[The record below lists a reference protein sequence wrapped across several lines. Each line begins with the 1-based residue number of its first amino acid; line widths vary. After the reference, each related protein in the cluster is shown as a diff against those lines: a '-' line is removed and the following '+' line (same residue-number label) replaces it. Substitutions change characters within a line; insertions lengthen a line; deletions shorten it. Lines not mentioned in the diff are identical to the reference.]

1 MNKLRIDVVGL
12 SHGDVRNHWQ
22 EYVTESI
29 GKKLTLQPQPDNI
42 VDRYAV
48 RVREGLQN
56 IGHVAVT
63 DQHVVYQ
70 VLKASG
76 RERLQGTVVEFV
88 EEPPLLTVEVDVAV
102 VDSDYDDYDDSA
114 YADWHYDGIPL
125 LPRKMEELGDMIIDL
140 EDALKDEAPK
150 DEILA
155 MAKILIKEHFY
166 DASREMTRKRYW
178 LEQQLSQRPEPELQA
193 IAKQLREQKGM
204 LMRYVN
210 REQVARH
217 LFIEWPTKLKHQG
230 LADYHYTYDNRLNEL
245 EEQLHAFPNQ
255 LYDKFLTDPVDFL
268 REVYYKHVSR
278 RYLFPL
284 LSGIVLMILKGRVQI
299 ERWGR
304 EGDTEPIEQI
314 KKLASKLTE
323 SQREE
328 KMKEA
333 LSELLIKNDAHG
345 KPIICQKNQWAAFAS
360 ILMFDYHLLGSSK
373 EDVDM
378 RAFCKKM
385 TDWGFGAD
393 SKYKVFCDYDNVSK
407 DSDYALFA
415 FKDWNGGGAKH
426 QRMMVAATELRDL
439 LRKKIG
445 YN

>member
-1 MNKLRIDVVGL
+1 MNKLRIDIVGL

-22 EYVTESI
+22 EYVAESI
-29 GKKLTLQPQPDNI
+29 GKKLTLQPQPENI
-42 VDRYAV
+42 IDRYAV
-48 RVREGLQN
+48 RVREGLLN

-63 DQHVVYQ
+63 DQDAVYQ
-70 VLKASG
+70 ALKASG
-76 RERLQGTVVEFV
+76 LERLQSKVVEYI
-88 EEPPLLTVEVDVAV
+88 EEPPLLTVEVDVDGI
-102 VDSDYDDYDDSA
+102 DSDYDTYDDSA

-125 LPRKMEELGDMIIDL
+125 LPPKMQQLGDMIIDL
-140 EDALKDEAPK
+140 EDALKDQTPE

-155 MAKILIKEHFY
+155 MAKILLNEHLY

-204 LMRYVN
+204 LMRYES
-210 REQVARH
+210 REHVARH
-217 LFIEWPTKLKHQG
+217 LFIEWPTKLKHEG
-230 LADYHYTYDNRLNEL
+230 LAEYHYTYDNRLNEL
-245 EEQLHAFPNQ
+245 EEQLHAFPYQ

-278 RYLFPL
+278 QYLFPL

-314 KKLASKLTE
+314 KELAPQLTQ

-328 KMKEA
+328 EMKDA
-333 LSELLIKNDAHG
+333 LREVLLKKNAHG
-345 KPIICQKNQWAAFAS
+345 KPFISQKNQWAAFAS
-360 ILMFDYHLLGSSK
+360 ILMFDYDLLGGAGY
-373 EDVDM
+373 DM
-378 RAFCKKM
+378 RAFCNKM

-393 SKYKVFCDYDNVSK
+393 SKYELFCDYDNISK
-407 DSDYALFA
+407 ESAYALHA
-415 FKDWNGGGAKH
+415 YDNWTGSGTKYN
-426 QRMMVAATELRDL
+426 RMKAAAIELRDI

-445 YN
+445 YK